1 MTVFQQIINREIP
14 SKIIYEDKKVIAF
27 LDHDPKT
34 TGHTLVVPKEF
45 SRNLKDISDEDYIY
59 LMKKVKEIAKKLIR
73 KLGVDG
79 FRIIC
84 NNEASSK
91 QVVFHTHI
99 HIIPTECNKK
109 ISYEEL
115 IL

>member
-1 MTVFQQIINREIP
+1 MTIFEKIINGEIP
-14 SKIIYEDKKVIAF
+14 AKVIYEDENVIAF
-27 LDHDPKT
+27 LDHMPKT

-45 SRNLKDISDEDYIY
+45 SRNLKDISEKS
-59 LMKKVKEIAKKLIR
+59 LVNVMKVAVKVAKHLIKKLE
-73 KLGVDG
+73 VDG

-99 HIIPTECNKK
+99 HIIPTESNKK
-109 ISYEEL
+109 ISHNEL
-115 IL
+115 KF